1 MSIMRYALVAL
12 TAVFLAVTLAAAQP
26 ESKPA
31 SPKAAATGK
40 DEGAAKK
47 KELPSK
53 GTAKEWHVARQQG
66 FQVASYI
73 VTALE
78 GSDEKDFP
86 GIAAWLKDYKAAVKE
101 IDPKTDPATWPVV
114 DVDALVTNNPHYW
127 QAYYEV
133 APGDP
138 GLGMLHGGLLY
149 LGGEATRGSYVVMAF
164 QQRPGVPQP
173 IYRIMDTLVAHSQEA
188 SKQSTAAVMKG
199 TKLYDEGKYD
209 EALKLHE
216 QALQLD
222 PQNGFAHYEWG
233 LTVRQRDWIK
243 AGIKPP
249 EGDKIAVNNKTLK
262 FSAAVA
268 AAFGLARRHDPF
280 QWKAY
285 QGEDPVVIE
294 SLQAMVRQ
302 GMPNWEKLT
311 KARPNRLDDEPLLQ
325 LGEGCQGSRNDDL
338 ALVFRS
344 VSIARRGRY
353 APEDHPFMAKSL
365 RRLAPGKISE
375 GIIDKLGGPAFPAR
389 QLISLEKP

>member
-1 MSIMRYALVAL
+1 MSIMRSAWVAL
-12 TAVFLAVTLAAAQP
+12 TAVLLTATLAAAQP
-26 ESKPA
+26 EGKRDNSKVPA
-31 SPKAAATGK
+31 AGK
-40 DEGAAKK
+40 DEGGAKK
-47 KELPSK
+47 AELPSK

-66 FQVASYI
+66 FQLAAYI

-86 GIAAWLKDYKAAVKE
+86 GIAAWLQDYKAAVKG
-101 IDPKTDPATWPVV
+101 IDPKADPATWPTV

-138 GLGMLHGGLLY
+138 GLGMLHGGLLH
-149 LGGEATRGSYVVMAF
+149 LGGEASRGSYVAIVF

-173 IYRIMDTLVAHSQEA
+173 IYHALDVLVAQSQEA

-216 QALQLD
+216 EALKLD

-233 LTVRQRDWIK
+233 LTVRQRDWLK

-249 EGDKIAVNNKTLK
+249 MGDKITVNDKTLK
-262 FSAAVA
+262 FSPAVA
-268 AAFGLARRHDPF
+268 AAFGRARRHDPF

-285 QGEDPVVIE
+285 QGEDPIVIE
-294 SLQAMVRQ
+294 SLQAMMQQ
-302 GMPNWEKLT
+302 GMPNWEKLA
-311 KARPNRLDDEPLLQ
+311 KARPNRLEDEPLRQ
-325 LGEGCQGSRNDDL
+325 LGEGCQGSRNDEL
-338 ALVFRS
+338 ALVLRS

-375 GIIDKLGGPAFPAR
+375 GIIDKLGGPAFAAR
-389 QLISLEKP
+389 QIISVEKP

>member
-1 MSIMRYALVAL
+1 MSILRNVLVAL
-12 TAVFLAVTLAAAQP
+12 TTVSLTATLVAAQP
-26 ESKPA
+26 ESKPDNSKVPA
-31 SPKAAATGK
+31 PGK
-40 DEGAAKK
+40 SEGAAE

-66 FQVASYI
+66 FLVANYI
-73 VTALE
+73 VDALE

-86 GIAAWLKDYKAAVKE
+86 GIAAWLKDYKAAVKG
-101 IDPKTDPATWPVV
+101 IDSKADPATWPAV
-114 DVDALVTNNPHYW
+114 DVNALVTNNPHYW

-133 APGDP
+133 VPGDP
-138 GLGMLHGGLLY
+138 GLGMLHGGLLHF
-149 LGGEATRGSYVVMAF
+149 GGEASRGSYVAMAF
-164 QQRPGVPQP
+164 QQRPGIPQP
-173 IYRIMDTLVAHSQEA
+173 IYRLMDSLVAQSQEA

-199 TKLYDEGKYD
+199 TKLFDEGKYE

-216 QALQLD
+216 EALKLD

-233 LTVRQRDWIK
+233 LTARQRDWIK

-249 EGDKIAVNNKTLK
+249 AGDKISVIDKTLK
-262 FSAAVA
+262 FSPAVA
-268 AAFGLARRHDPF
+268 AAFGRARQHDPF

-311 KARPNRLDDEPLLQ
+311 KARPNRLEDEPLLQ
-325 LGEGCQGSRNDDL
+325 LGEGCQGSRNDEL
-338 ALVFRS
+338 ALVLRS

-375 GIIDKLGGPAFPAR
+375 GIIDKLGGPAFAAR
-389 QLISLEKP
+389 QIITVEKP